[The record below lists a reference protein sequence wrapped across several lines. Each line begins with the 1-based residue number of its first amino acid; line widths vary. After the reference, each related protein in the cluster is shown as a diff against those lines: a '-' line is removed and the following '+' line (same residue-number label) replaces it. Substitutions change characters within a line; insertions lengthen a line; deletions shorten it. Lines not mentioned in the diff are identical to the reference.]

1 MNKKLFI
8 VYNNIKKNYL
18 KRLLEIFGEQVAIKY
33 RPDSVW
39 ISHEGFEGRRG
50 EKVFDA
56 TTKKIAFIFCNV
68 FFASRVN
75 FDRLIKHFTSL
86 FQ

>member
-56 TTKKIAFIFCNV
+56 TTKK
-68 FFASRVN
+68 
-75 FDRLIKHFTSL
+75 
-86 FQ
+86 